1 MLDPFQSFQ
10 VVPKMINSDQTK
22 SCILI
27 CFMRWMSSTQR
38 LFIGFF
44 RIAKP
49 TILSAM
55 LMIIFWRLNIV
66 KTTSKKTRALKPF
79 YEVPFTWSCSLSLC
93 CKVIL
98 SVRSEPIILCRNVI
112 KLVKYDLCFK
122 HVEGALTNRLNLFHF
137 FIFADFFLLPEFETF
152 ELQDIY
158 FWLAR
163 EMLELKKHLVLF
175 SPFKSVSFFFFSIF
189 LTLVTLYLEV
199 FQDICM
205 ECTKFDKKALIRFYC
220 TS

>member
-1 MLDPFQSFQ
+1 MLDLFQSFQ

-22 SCILI
+22 SCIII

-38 LFIGFF
+38 LFIAFF

-49 TILSAM
+49 TVLRAM
-55 LMIIFWRLNIV
+55 LMIIFWKLNIV
-66 KTTSKKTRALKPF
+66 KTTSRKTRALEPF

-98 SVRSEPIILCRNVI
+98 SVHSEPIILCRNVI

-137 FIFADFFLLPEFETF
+137 FIFADFFPLLEFEIF

-158 FWLAR
+158 FWLAH

-199 FQDICM
+199 FQDIYM
-205 ECTKFDKKALIRFYC
+205 ECTKFDKKTLIRFHC